1 MARSPRLADRV
12 AEKAAVKAAGGDG
25 LTIEEVTQRSTGDG
39 VEARSVSQTIRTVD
53 DLLRHIEAD
62 LERFEVAVSEA
73 TKWEGLTADKDT
85 GRPIVTELFRVFVR
99 LKPKAGPTTREM
111 VEAMIAGAA
120 GSFRNK
126 RIVRHR
132 KTGHPKKT
140 TGGLWAV
147 LVMSDL
153 HFGGR
158 SWRHTT
164 GSDYDL
170 SIAAEL
176 VGETAGRLIARSGD
190 AYRRT
195 IVLAG
200 DTLHFDTISGTTTG
214 GTYIDRDS
222 RLQKTIELA
231 VASIAGVVEL
241 SADSVPT
248 DVVFVP
254 GNHDTAMAWALQKI
268 FAERYRDDKRVKV
281 NTEFTSRK
289 YLTDGGGNLIGV
301 THGDK
306 ARKKLAGLMAI
317 EAAALWSQCRHR
329 EWHVGHLHNQ
339 SAEVGTI
346 DGVIVRTAPTIVPP
360 DSWHVDMGFVGAER
374 AMQEWVYSHRGGL
387 HEMHMEYVGGA
398 K

>member
-1 MARSPRLADRV
+1 MARRPLIADVVASLPQPSPA
-12 AEKAAVKAAGGDG
+12 AEGEHVTKRTDGDN
-25 LTIEEVTQRSTGDG
+25 
-39 VEARSVSQTIRTVD
+39 VEARSVSRTIRTVE

-62 LERFEVAVSEA
+62 LELFQVAQSEA
-73 TKWEGLTADKDT
+73 TKWEGMSVNRET
-85 GRPIVTELFRVFVR
+85 GRPEVTELFRVFVR
-99 LKPKAGPTTREM
+99 LKPRGGPTTKE
-111 VEAMIAGAA
+111 VVDAMIAAA
-120 GSFRNK
+120 SAAIRQPKMPG
-126 RIVRHR
+126 HGR
-132 KTGHPKKT
+132 KQS
-140 TGGLWAV
+140 GLWSV

-170 SIAAEL
+170 SIAADL
-176 VGETAGRLIARSGD
+176 VGKTASRLIGRSGD
-190 AYRRT
+190 ACRRT

-200 DTLHFDTISGTTTG
+200 DTLHFDTVFGTTTG

-241 SADSVPT
+241 SAETLPT

-268 FAERYRDDKRVKV
+268 FVERYRDDKRVTV

-317 EAAALWSQCRHR
+317 EAAALWSKCRHR

-374 AMQEWVYSHRGGL
+374 AMQEWVYSQRGGL

>member
-1 MARSPRLADRV
+1 MARRPLIADVVASLPQPSPA
-12 AEKAAVKAAGGDG
+12 AEQEQVTRRTDGDN
-25 LTIEEVTQRSTGDG
+25 
-39 VEARSVSQTIRTVD
+39 VEARSVSRTIRTVE
-53 DLLRHIEAD
+53 DLLKHIEAD
-62 LERFEVAVSEA
+62 LERYEVAQSEA
-73 TKWEGLTADKDT
+73 TCWEGMSVNRET
-85 GRPIVTELFRVFVR
+85 GRPEVTELFRVFVR
-99 LKPKAGPTTREM
+99 LKPRGGPTTREI
-111 VEAMIAGAA
+111 VDGMIAAA
-120 GSFRNK
+120 SASIRQPKVPSHG
-126 RIVRHR
+126 R
-132 KTGHPKKT
+132 KQS
-140 TGGLWAV
+140 GLWSV

-170 SIAAEL
+170 SIAADL
-176 VGETAGRLIARSGD
+176 VGKTASRLIGRSGD
-190 AYRRT
+190 ASRRT

-200 DTLHFDTISGTTTG
+200 DTLHFDTVFGTTTG

-241 SADSVPT
+241 SAETLPT

-268 FAERYRDDKRVKV
+268 FVERYRDDKRVSV
-281 NTEFTSRK
+281 NTEFTTRK
-289 YLTDGGGNLIGV
+289 YLTHGGNLVGI

-306 ARKKLAGLMAI
+306 AKKKLAGLMAI

-374 AMQEWVYSHRGGL
+374 AMQEWVYSQRGGL
-387 HEMHMEYVGGA
+387 HEMHMEYVVGA

>member
-1 MARSPRLADRV
+1 MAHAQGLNAKMARA
-12 AEKAAVKAAGGDG
+12 AAKAATEAGPAADAEQVKVRTEGTT
-25 LTIEEVTQRSTGDG
+25 L
-39 VEARSVSQTIRTVD
+39 EARSCSRTIRTVE

-62 LERFEVAVSEA
+62 MTRYEVAASEA
-73 TKWEGLTADKDT
+73 TKWEGMSADKQT

-99 LKPKAGPTTREM
+99 LRPKAGPSVREC
-111 VEAMIAGAA
+111 VEAMIEAA
-120 GSFRNK
+120 SASIRQPK
-126 RIVRHR
+126 RPGHGRK
-132 KTGHPKKT
+132 KTG
-140 TGGLWAV
+140 LWSM
-147 LVMSDL
+147 LMMSDL

-176 VGETAGRLIARSGD
+176 VEKTAGRLIARSGD
-190 AYRRT
+190 ACRRT
-195 IVLAG
+195 IVLGG
-200 DTLHFDTISGTTTG
+200 DTLHFDTVSGTTTG

-222 RLQKTIELA
+222 RLQKAIETA
-231 VASIAGVVEL
+231 VASIVGVVEM
-241 SADSVPT
+241 SADAMPT
-248 DVVFVP
+248 EVVFVP

-268 FAERYRDDKRVKV
+268 FAERYRDDRRVTV
-281 NTEFTSRK
+281 NAEFTARK
-289 YLTDGGGNLIGV
+289 YLTHGGNLIGV

-306 ARKKLAGLMAI
+306 AKKKLAGLMAI
-317 EAAALWSQCRHR
+317 EAAASWSKCRHR
-329 EWHVGHLHNQ
+329 EWHVGHLHHQ
-339 SAEVGTI
+339 AAEVSTI

-374 AMQEWVYSHRGGL
+374 AMQEFIYSQPGGL

>member
-1 MARSPRLADRV
+1 MADKEGLTAKM
-12 AEKAAVKAAGGDG
+12 AKAAAKAAVDAAPAPDAEQVKVRTEG
-25 LTIEEVTQRSTGDG
+25 TAI
-39 VEARSVSQTIRTVD
+39 EARSCSRTIRTVE

-62 LERFEVAVSEA
+62 MTRYEVAASEA
-73 TKWEGLTADKDT
+73 TKWEGMSVDRDSGK
-85 GRPIVTELFRVFVR
+85 PVVTELFRVFVR
-99 LKPKAGPTTREM
+99 LKPKAGPTVREC
-111 VEAMIAGAA
+111 VEAMIEAA
-120 GSFRNK
+120 SASIRQ
-126 RIVRHR
+126 
-132 KTGHPKKT
+132 PKKP
-140 TGGLWAV
+140 GHGRKQSGLWSM

-176 VGETAGRLIARSGD
+176 VAETAGRLIARSGD
-190 AYRRT
+190 ACRRT
-195 IVLAG
+195 IVLGG
-200 DTLHFDTISGTTTG
+200 DTLHFDTVSGTTTG

-222 RLQKTIELA
+222 RLQKTIETA
-231 VASIAGVVEL
+231 VASIIRVVEL
-241 SADSVPT
+241 SADSLPT

-268 FAERYRDDKRVKV
+268 FAERYRDDRRVTV
-281 NTEFTSRK
+281 NTEFTTRK
-289 YLTDGGGNLIGV
+289 YLTHGGNLIGV

-306 ARKKLAGLMAI
+306 AKKKLAGLMAI
-317 EAAALWSQCRHR
+317 EAASSWSKCRHR
-329 EWHVGHLHNQ
+329 EWHVGHLHHQ
-339 SAEVGTI
+339 AAEVGTI

-374 AMQEWVYSHRGGL
+374 AMQEWVYSPQGGL
-387 HEMHMEYVGGA
+387 HEMHMEYVRSA

>member
-85 GRPIVTELFRVFVR
+85 GKPIVTELFRVFVR
-99 LKPKAGPTTREM
+99 LKPKAGPTTREI

-120 GSFRNK
+120 VSIRQ
-126 RIVRHR
+126 
-132 KTGHPKKT
+132 PKKP
-140 TGGLWAV
+140 GHGRKQAGLWSV

-176 VGETAGRLIARSGD
+176 VGKTASRLIGRSGD
-190 AYRRT
+190 ACRRT
-195 IVLAG
+195 VVLSG

-306 ARKKLAGLMAI
+306 ARKKLPGLMAI
-317 EAAALWSQCRHR
+317 EAAAMWSKCRHR

>member
-1 MARSPRLADRV
+1 MAGKSLRASVAAKLPPPTPAAD
-12 AEKAAVKAAGGDG
+12 AEQVTRRTEGD
-25 LTIEEVTQRSTGDG
+25 T
-39 VEARSVSQTIRTVD
+39 VEARSTSRTIRTVD

-62 LERFEVAVSEA
+62 MAKYEIAASEA
-73 TKWEGLTADKDT
+73 TKWECATVDRDT
-85 GRPIVTELFRVFVR
+85 GKPTVTELFRVFVR
-99 LKPKAGPTTREM
+99 LRPKAGPSVHEA
-111 VEAMIAGAA
+111 VEAMIAGAS
-120 GSFRNK
+120 GRLRVPKNVS
-126 RIVRHR
+126 HSR
-132 KTGHPKKT
+132 KQT
-140 TGGLWAV
+140 GLWSV

-176 VGETAGRLIARSGD
+176 VGKTAGRLIDRSGS
-190 AYRRT
+190 ACRRT

-200 DTLHFDTISGTTTG
+200 DTLHFDTIFGTTTG

-222 RLQKTIELA
+222 RLQKTIEMA
-231 VASIAGVVEL
+231 VAAIAGVVER
-241 SADSVPT
+241 SADSMPT

-268 FAERYRDDKRVKV
+268 FSERYRDDKRVLV

-289 YLTDGGGNLIGV
+289 YLTHGGNLIGI

-346 DGVIVRTAPTIVPP
+346 DSVIVRTAPTIVPP
-360 DSWHVDMGFVGAER
+360 DSWHVDMGFVGSER
-374 AMQEWVYSHRGGL
+374 AMQEFVYSHRGGL
-387 HEMHMEYVGGA
+387 HEMHMEYVGNA
-398 K
+398 KAKAAL

>member
-62 LERFEVAVSEA
+62 LGRFEVAVSEA

-85 GRPIVTELFRVFVR
+85 GKPIVTELFRVFVR
-99 LKPKAGPTTREM
+99 LKPRGGPTTREM

-120 GSFRNK
+120 GSFRDKGVFRN
-126 RIVRHR
+126 R
-132 KTGHPKKT
+132 KKCQSKKT
-140 TGGLWAV
+140 AGGPWAV

-190 AYRRT
+190 ACRRT
-195 IVLAG
+195 VVLAG

-268 FAERYRDDKRVKV
+268 FAERYRDDKRVAV

-289 YLTDGGGNLIGV
+289 YLTHGGNLVGI

-317 EAAALWSQCRHR
+317 EAAALWSKCRHR

>member
-62 LERFEVAVSEA
+62 LGRFEVAVSEA

-99 LKPKAGPTTREM
+99 LKPRGGPTTREM
-111 VEAMIAGAA
+111 VEAMIAAA
-120 GSFRNK
+120 SASIRQ
-126 RIVRHR
+126 
-132 KTGHPKKT
+132 PKKP
-140 TGGLWAV
+140 GHGRKQAGLWSV

-176 VGETAGRLIARSGD
+176 VGKTASRLIGRSGD
-190 AYRRT
+190 ACRRT
-195 IVLAG
+195 VVLSG

>member
-1 MARSPRLADRV
+1 MARRPLIADVAANLPAAEPPR
-12 AEKAAVKAAGGDG
+12 
-25 LTIEEVTQRSTGDG
+25 EEVTKRTEGET
-39 VEARSVSQTIRTVD
+39 VEARSVSRTIRTVE

-62 LERFEVAVSEA
+62 LERYEVAASEA
-73 TKWEGLTADKDT
+73 TKWEGMSVDRST
-85 GRPIVTELFRVFVR
+85 GQPVVTELFRVFVR
-99 LKPKAGPTTREM
+99 LKPRAGPTTREI
-111 VEAMIAGAA
+111 VEGMIAAA
-120 GSFRNK
+120 AASIRQ
-126 RIVRHR
+126 
-132 KTGHPKKT
+132 PKKP
-140 TGGLWAV
+140 GHGRKQSGLWSV

-176 VGETAGRLIARSGD
+176 VGKTASRLIARSGD
-190 AYRRT
+190 ACRRT

-241 SADSVPT
+241 SADSLPT

-268 FAERYRDDKRVKV
+268 FAERYRDDKRVAV

-289 YLTDGGGNLIGV
+289 YLTHGGNLVGV

-374 AMQEWVYSHRGGL
+374 AMQEWVYSQRGGL

-398 K
+398 A

>member
-1 MARSPRLADRV
+1 
-12 AEKAAVKAAGGDG
+12 
-25 LTIEEVTQRSTGDG
+25 
-39 VEARSVSQTIRTVD
+39 
-53 DLLRHIEAD
+53 
-62 LERFEVAVSEA
+62 
-73 TKWEGLTADKDT
+73 
-85 GRPIVTELFRVFVR
+85 
-99 LKPKAGPTTREM
+99 
-111 VEAMIAGAA
+111 
-120 GSFRNK
+120 
-126 RIVRHR
+126 
-132 KTGHPKKT
+132 
-140 TGGLWAV
+140 
-147 LVMSDL
+147 MSDL

-170 SIAAEL
+170 SIAADL
-176 VGETAGRLIARSGD
+176 VGKTAGRLIARSGD
-190 AYRRT
+190 ASRRT

-231 VASIAGVVEL
+231 VGSIAGVVEL

-268 FAERYRDDKRVKV
+268 FAERYRDNKRVKV

-317 EAAALWSQCRHR
+317 EAAALWSKCRHR

-339 SAEVGTI
+339 SAEAGTI

-374 AMQEWVYSHRGGL
+374 AMQEWVYSQRGGL

>member
-1 MARSPRLADRV
+1 MLAAKPSLRSSV
-12 AEKAAVKAAGGDG
+12 ASKLPATAAPLD
-25 LTIEEVTQRSTGDG
+25 TEQVTQRRDGDT
-39 VEARSVSQTIRTVD
+39 VEARSQSRTIRTVE

-62 LERFEVAVSEA
+62 MSLYEVSASEG
-73 TKWEGLTADKDT
+73 TKWESASVDRNT
-85 GRPIVTELFRVFVR
+85 GEPVVTELFRVWVR
-99 LKPKAGPTTREM
+99 LKPRAGPSVKEC
-111 VEAMIAGAA
+111 VESMIEAA
-120 GSFRNK
+120 AK
-126 RIVRHR
+126 RIRRPPVPGHGR
-132 KTGHPKKT
+132 KQS
-140 TGGLWAV
+140 GLWSM

-164 GSDYDL
+164 GNDYDL

-176 VGETAGRLIARSGD
+176 VGKTASRLIERSGG
-190 AYRRT
+190 ACRRT

-222 RLQKTIELA
+222 RLQKTIEMA
-231 VASIAGVVEL
+231 VASIAGVVEQ
-241 SADSVPT
+241 SADSLPT
-248 DVVFVP
+248 DVIFVP
-254 GNHDTAMAWALQKI
+254 GNHDNAMAWALQKI
-268 FAERYRDDKRVKV
+268 FAERYRHDKRVFV

-317 EAAALWSQCRHR
+317 EAAALWSKCRHR

-360 DSWHVDMGFVGAER
+360 DSWHVDMGFIGAER

-387 HEMHMEYVGGA
+387 HAMHMEYVVGESA
-398 K
+398 KVNT

>member
-1 MARSPRLADRV
+1 MARRPLIADVV
-12 AEKAAVKAAGGDG
+12 ASLPQPAPAADAEQVTKRTDGD
-25 LTIEEVTQRSTGDG
+25 S
-39 VEARSVSQTIRTVD
+39 VEARSVSRTIRTVE

-62 LERFEVAVSEA
+62 LERYEVSQSEA
-73 TKWEGLTADKDT
+73 TKWEGMSVNRET
-85 GRPIVTELFRVFVR
+85 GRPEVTELFRVFVR
-99 LKPKAGPTTREM
+99 LKPRAGPTTRDI
-111 VEAMIAGAA
+111 VEGMIAAA
-120 GSFRNK
+120 AASIRQ
-126 RIVRHR
+126 
-132 KTGHPKKT
+132 PKKP
-140 TGGLWAV
+140 GHGRKQSGLWSV

-176 VGETAGRLIARSGD
+176 VGKTASRLIARGGD
-190 AYRRT
+190 ACRRT

-241 SADSVPT
+241 SADSLPT

-268 FAERYRDDKRVKV
+268 FAERYRDDKRVSV

-289 YLTDGGGNLIGV
+289 YLTHGGNLIGV

-306 ARKKLAGLMAI
+306 ARKKLAGVMAI
-317 EAAALWSQCRHR
+317 EAAAQWSQCRHR
-329 EWHVGHLHNQ
+329 EWHVGHLHHQ
-339 SAEVGTI
+339 AAEVGTI
-346 DGVIVRTAPTIVPP
+346 DSVIVRTAPTIVPP

-374 AMQEWVYSHRGGL
+374 AMQGFVYSQRGGL

>member
-1 MARSPRLADRV
+1 MADKSRLADRV
-12 AEKAAVKAAGGDG
+12 ATKVAVAAAGAGV
-25 LTIEEVTQRSTGDG
+25 TIEEVTQKTSGDG
-39 VEARSVSQTIRTVD
+39 LEARSVSQTIRTVE

-62 LERFEVAVSEA
+62 LDRYEVAVSEA

-99 LKPKAGPTTREM
+99 LKPKAGPTTREI
-111 VEAMIAGAA
+111 VEGMIAGAA
-120 GSFRNK
+120 VSIRQ
-126 RIVRHR
+126 
-132 KTGHPKKT
+132 PKKPGHGRKQT
-140 TGGLWAV
+140 GLWSV

-176 VGETAGRLIARSGD
+176 VGKTASRLIARSGD
-190 AYRRT
+190 ACRRT
-195 IVLAG
+195 VVLAG

-241 SADSVPT
+241 SADSVAT

-268 FAERYRDDKRVKV
+268 FAERYRDDKRVAV

-289 YLTDGGGNLIGV
+289 YLTHGGNLVGI

>member
-1 MARSPRLADRV
+1 MARSTRLADRV

-99 LKPKAGPTTREM
+99 LKPKAGPSVREC

-120 GSFRNK
+120 VSIRQ
-126 RIVRHR
+126 
-132 KTGHPKKT
+132 PKKP
-140 TGGLWAV
+140 GHGRKQAGLWSV

-176 VGETAGRLIARSGD
+176 VGKTASRLIGRSGD
-190 AYRRT
+190 ACRRT
-195 IVLAG
+195 VVLSG

-268 FAERYRDDKRVKV
+268 FAERYRDDKRVAV

-289 YLTDGGGNLIGV
+289 YLTHGGNLVGI

>member
-1 MARSPRLADRV
+1 M
-12 AEKAAVKAAGGDG
+12 KAAGGDG

-99 LKPKAGPTTREM
+99 LKPKAGPTTREI

-120 GSFRNK
+120 VSIRQ
-126 RIVRHR
+126 
-132 KTGHPKKT
+132 PKKP
-140 TGGLWAV
+140 GHGRKQAGMWSV

-170 SIAAEL
+170 SIAADL
-176 VGETAGRLIARSGD
+176 VGKTASRLIGRSGD
-190 AYRRT
+190 ACRRT
-195 IVLAG
+195 VVLSG

-268 FAERYRDDKRVKV
+268 FAERYRDDKRVAV

-289 YLTDGGGNLIGV
+289 YLTHGGNLVGI

>member
-1 MARSPRLADRV
+1 MAGKRPLISDVVEKLPQPAPAVD
-12 AEKAAVKAAGGDG
+12 AEQVTKRTDGDN
-25 LTIEEVTQRSTGDG
+25 
-39 VEARSVSQTIRTVD
+39 VEARSVSRTIRTVE

-62 LERFEVAVSEA
+62 LERFEVAASEA
-73 TKWEGLTADKDT
+73 TKWEGMSVDRET
-85 GRPIVTELFRVFVR
+85 GKPEVTELFRVFVR
-99 LKPKAGPTTREM
+99 LKPRGGPTTREI
-111 VEAMIAGAA
+111 VEGMIAAA
-120 GSFRNK
+120 SASIRQ
-126 RIVRHR
+126 
-132 KTGHPKKT
+132 PKKP
-140 TGGLWAV
+140 GHGRKQAGLWSV

-176 VGETAGRLIARSGD
+176 VGKMASRLIARSGD
-190 AYRRT
+190 ACRRT

-241 SADSVPT
+241 SADSLPT

-268 FAERYRDDKRVKV
+268 FAERYRDDKRVSV

-289 YLTDGGGNLIGV
+289 YLTHGGNLVGV

-374 AMQEWVYSHRGGL
+374 AMQEWVYSQRGGL
-387 HEMHMEYVGGA
+387 HEMHMEYVGGG

>member
-99 LKPKAGPTTREM
+99 LKPKAGPTTREI

-120 GSFRNK
+120 VSIRQ
-126 RIVRHR
+126 
-132 KTGHPKKT
+132 PKKP
-140 TGGLWAV
+140 GHGRKQAGMWSV

-170 SIAAEL
+170 SIAADL
-176 VGETAGRLIARSGD
+176 VGKTASRLIGRSGD
-190 AYRRT
+190 ACRRT
-195 IVLAG
+195 VVLSG

-268 FAERYRDDKRVKV
+268 FAERYRDDKRVAV

-289 YLTDGGGNLIGV
+289 YLTHGGNLVGI

>member
-1 MARSPRLADRV
+1 MARRPLIADVAANLPAAEPPR
-12 AEKAAVKAAGGDG
+12 
-25 LTIEEVTQRSTGDG
+25 EEVTKRTEGET
-39 VEARSVSQTIRTVD
+39 VEARSVSRTIRTVD

-62 LERFEVAVSEA
+62 LERYEVAASEA
-73 TKWEGLTADKDT
+73 TKWEGMSVNRET
-85 GRPIVTELFRVFVR
+85 GRPEVTELFRVFVR
-99 LKPKAGPTTREM
+99 LKPRAGPTTREI
-111 VEAMIAGAA
+111 VEGMIAAA
-120 GSFRNK
+120 AASIRQ
-126 RIVRHR
+126 
-132 KTGHPKKT
+132 PKKP
-140 TGGLWAV
+140 GHGRKQSGLWSV

-176 VGETAGRLIARSGD
+176 VGKTASRLIARSGD
-190 AYRRT
+190 ACRRT

-241 SADSVPT
+241 SADSLPT

-268 FAERYRDDKRVKV
+268 FAERYRDDKRVAV

-289 YLTDGGGNLIGV
+289 YLTHGGNLVGV

-374 AMQEWVYSHRGGL
+374 AMQEWVYSQRGGL

>member
-1 MARSPRLADRV
+1 MARPSRLADRV
-12 AEKAAVKAAGGDG
+12 AVKAATQAAGGDG
-25 LTIEEVTQRSTGDG
+25 LTIEEVTQRTSGDA
-39 VEARSVSQTIRTVD
+39 VEARSVSRTIRTVE

-62 LERFEVAVSEA
+62 LERFEVATSEA
-73 TKWEGLTADKDT
+73 TTWEGLTADRDT
-85 GRPIVTELFRVFVR
+85 GRPIVTALHRVFVR
-99 LKPKAGPTTREM
+99 LKPRAGPTTREI
-111 VEAMIAGAA
+111 VESMIAAAA
-120 GSFRNK
+120 GSVRQPK
-126 RIVRHR
+126 RPRHGR
-132 KTGHPKKT
+132 KQA
-140 TGGLWAV
+140 GLWSV
-147 LVMSDL
+147 LVLSDL

-164 GSDYDL
+164 GNDYDL
-170 SIAAEL
+170 SIAADL
-176 VGETAGRLIARSGD
+176 VGKTASRLIGRSGD
-190 AYRRT
+190 ACRRT

-222 RLQKTIELA
+222 RLQKTIEMA
-231 VASIAGVVEL
+231 VSSIAGVIEL
-241 SADSVPT
+241 SADSLPT

-268 FAERYRDDKRVKV
+268 FAERYRDDRRVSV
-281 NTEFTSRK
+281 NTEFAARK
-289 YLTDGGGNLIGV
+289 YLTHGGNLVGV

-317 EAAALWSQCRHR
+317 EAAAAWSKCRHR

-374 AMQEWVYSHRGGL
+374 AMQEWVYSQRGGL

-398 K
+398 GK

>member
-85 GRPIVTELFRVFVR
+85 GKPIVTELFRVFVR
-99 LKPKAGPTTREM
+99 LKPKAGPTTREI

-120 GSFRNK
+120 VSIRQ
-126 RIVRHR
+126 
-132 KTGHPKKT
+132 PKKP
-140 TGGLWAV
+140 GHGRKQAGLWSV

-176 VGETAGRLIARSGD
+176 VGKTASRLIGRSGD
-190 AYRRT
+190 ACRRT
-195 IVLAG
+195 VVLSG

-268 FAERYRDDKRVKV
+268 FAERYRDDKRVAV

-289 YLTDGGGNLIGV
+289 YLTHGGNLVGI

>member
-1 MARSPRLADRV
+1 MARRPLIADVVANLPAGESPR
-12 AEKAAVKAAGGDG
+12 
-25 LTIEEVTQRSTGDG
+25 EEVTKKTDG
-39 VEARSVSQTIRTVD
+39 ANVEARSVSRTIRTVE
-53 DLLRHIEAD
+53 DLLAHIEAD
-62 LERFEVAVSEA
+62 LERYEVAASEA
-73 TKWEGLTADKDT
+73 TKWEGMSVDRET
-85 GRPIVTELFRVFVR
+85 GQPIVTELFRVFVR
-99 LKPKAGPTTREM
+99 LKPKAGPTTREI
-111 VEAMIAGAA
+111 VEGMIAAA
-120 GSFRNK
+120 AASIRQ
-126 RIVRHR
+126 
-132 KTGHPKKT
+132 PKKP
-140 TGGLWAV
+140 GHGRKQAGLWSV

-176 VGETAGRLIARSGD
+176 VGKTASRLIERSGG
-190 AYRRT
+190 ACRRT
-195 IVLAG
+195 VVLAG

-268 FAERYRDDKRVKV
+268 FAERYRDDKRVVV

-289 YLTDGGGNLIGV
+289 YLTHGGNLVGI

-306 ARKKLAGLMAI
+306 ARKKLPGLMAI